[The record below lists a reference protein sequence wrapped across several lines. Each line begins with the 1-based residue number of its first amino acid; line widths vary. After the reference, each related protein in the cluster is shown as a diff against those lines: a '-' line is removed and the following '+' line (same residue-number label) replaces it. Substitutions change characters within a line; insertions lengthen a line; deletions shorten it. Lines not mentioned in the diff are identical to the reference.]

1 MTPAILTSPTPAT
14 AHSTAQ
20 AGASTQA
27 TAVDRYPT
35 RLATAAAMQPRTDP
49 VVYGDADS
57 GPLGA
62 SQLLF
67 YEDNGY
73 LSLDRLLSEEDILAA
88 QTELQRLRSSETT
101 KQSPEAVIEPES
113 RELRSV
119 FAVHRSNEVLR
130 RLCTHPS
137 VVAIARQLLGGDVYI
152 HQSRINYKSGY
163 RGKEFYWHSDFETWH
178 AEDGLPGMRT
188 VSCSISLTPNTPY
201 NGPLLI
207 VPGSHQRFVPCVGA
221 TPEEHYKESLRRQ
234 EVGVPDDQSLLDLVS
249 DFGIA
254 APTGLAGGVTFFDCN
269 VMHGSNSNITPLPR
283 SNVFVV
289 FNSVDNTPVA
299 PFAGTR
305 PRPPFIAE
313 RQDFSPLTGAENL

>member
-1 MTPAILTSPTPAT
+1 MTSATLSHPAAPTAAT
-14 AHSTAQ
+14 A
-20 AGASTQA
+20 TQA
-27 TAVDRYPT
+27 AAVDRYPT
-35 RLATAAAMQPRTDP
+35 RLKSPAAMLPRTDP
-49 VVYGDADS
+49 VVHGSADT

-62 SQLLF
+62 PELLF

-73 LSLDRLLSEEDILAA
+73 LSLDKLLTEADIAAA
-88 QTELQRLRSSETT
+88 QQELLRLRSSETT
-101 KQSPEAVIEPES
+101 KQSAEAIIEPES
-113 RELRSV
+113 RELRSL
-119 FAVHRSNEVLR
+119 FAVHRSSEALR

-137 VVAIARQLLGGDVYI
+137 VVAIAKQLLGSEVYI
-152 HQSRINYKSGY
+152 HQSRINYKGGY

-178 AEDGLPGMRT
+178 AEDGVPAMRM
-188 VSCSISLTPNTPY
+188 VSCSISLTANTPH
-201 NGPLLI
+201 NGPLMI

-221 TPEEHYKESLRRQ
+221 TPDDHYKASLRRQ
-234 EVGVPDDQSLLDLVS
+234 EVGVPDDESLMQLVN

-254 APTGLAGGVTFFDCN
+254 APTGLAGAVTFFDCN

-299 PFAGTR
+299 PFAGTQ

-313 RQDFSPLTGAENL
+313 RVDFSPVG